1 MKKTIRQLSEKRDRF
16 NEKLKVRLESLSP
29 KSKLN
34 VILLLMAA
42 YLIITI
48 IVLAGIVRER
58 NNDTLRIRHI
68 EPVPIIDTPLKIHDK
83 NDSAYSFQPENKNLV
98 NKYANGYRN

>member
-16 NEKLKVRLESLSP
+16 NEKLKARLESLSP
-29 KSKLN
+29 EAKLN

-58 NNDTLRIRHI
+58 NNDMLRIRHI
-68 EPVPIIDTPLKIHDK
+68 ESVPIIDAPLKIEPSDG
-83 NDSAYSFQPENKNLV
+83 NDTTYSYQPENKNLV
-98 NKYANGYRN
+98 NK

>member
-16 NEKLKVRLESLSP
+16 NEKLKARMESLSP
-29 KSKLN
+29 EAKLN
-34 VILLLMAA
+34 IILLLMAA

-68 EPVPIIDTPLKIHDK
+68 EPVPIIDAPLKIEPSDG
-83 NDSAYSFQPENKNLV
+83 NDTTYSYQPENKNLV
-98 NKYANGYRN
+98 NK